1 VVVFG
6 CASVLLSYPGSS
18 AQEFEKD
25 LLSVEDA
32 LCRLS
37 SSRARD
43 CLMDTRTWLASI
55 PLEEAAAYYVS
66 TFDLNDQ
73 HALHLTYHALGDTR
87 QRGMALAALVDAYH
101 EAGFQLVPGE
111 LPDFL
116 PALLEFAAVCEAGRK
131 VLSQYRSVLQTLY
144 HRLEMASNRYAKVLE
159 AIGYAVGFGR
169 FDRLTSSLRLKTAEP
184 PIPPIEEV
192 GLELLPTRGA
202 PGFPARPMQPGN
214 QFDSFPTPGTSVTS
228 EDGS

>member
-1 VVVFG
+1 MVVFG

-116 PALLEFAAVCEAGRK
+116 PAFVGVRGCMRSREEGVIAVSIGAANP
-131 VLSQYRSVLQTLY
+131 LSSTRDGIESLRQGTRS
-144 HRLEMASNRYAKVLE
+144 HRLCSRVREVR
-159 AIGYAVGFGR
+159 
-169 FDRLTSSLRLKTAEP
+169 SSDLFVTAE
-184 PIPPIEEV
+184 
-192 GLELLPTRGA
+192 
-202 PGFPARPMQPGN
+202 
-214 QFDSFPTPGTSVTS
+214 
-228 EDGS
+228 DG